1 MIDKDDLRQNKIM
14 TVKHVKTGNI
24 YRVAISNLKIINT
37 TNGAEGQEMIFYGNK
52 DLSMEFV
59 KEINEFC
66 DGRFVVHEYFN

>member
-1 MIDKDDLRQNKIM
+1 MINIDDLRQNKIM

-24 YRVAISNLKIINT
+24 YRVAISNAKIINT
-37 TNGAEGQEMIFYGNK
+37 TNDADGQEMIFYGKK